1 MTELHENLLAGYFTG
16 QLTDQEREQF
26 LSLLETNEEFAA
38 CFREMQEIY
47 VAACIPAFE
56 KTKEEDFGRI
66 RERIQP
72 RRRNMVSFWRPVAI
86 AAGLAALVS
95 LGAALYTGLK
105 YRAAD
110 NFLRTA
116 ELTTITSSRGT
127 GTQTVLPD
135 GTHACLNAGSSL
147 RFGRDFGREDREV
160 TLEGEGYFEVAK
172 DAEKPFR
179 VHAGNTC
186 TTVTGTIFNI
196 RSYADEPEI
205 SVSLLEGS
213 VLLSAPAGEVVL
225 HPGNCAVV
233 SRKNGR
239 IRMDQANLSVADWT
253 KGKIVFSDKTLPEVL
268 ADIQRA
274 YGVRFVYEQGIFGK
288 ERYTGSISANLT
300 IDEVLDYLD
309 VDHMYSWTRNEDT
322 IIIRKK

>member
-1 MTELHENLLAGYFTG
+1 MTEIQENLLAAYFTG
-16 QLTDQEREQF
+16 QITDQERAQI
-26 LSLLETNEEFAA
+26 LSLLETDKDFAS
-38 CFREMQEIY
+38 CFHEMQEIY

-72 RRRNMVSFWRPVAI
+72 RRRNRVSFWRPLAVA
-86 AAGLAALVS
+86 AALVS
-95 LGAALYTGLK
+95 LVSLGIAFYTGMK
-105 YRAAD
+105 FRDAD
-110 NFLRTA
+110 HFLRTA

-135 GTHACLNAGSSL
+135 GTRACLNAGSSL
-147 RFGRDFGREDREV
+147 RFGRDFGRKDREV

-186 TTVTGTIFNI
+186 TTVKGTIFNI
-196 RSYADEPEI
+196 RSYADEAEI

-213 VLLSAPAGEVVL
+213 VLLSAPTGEVVL

-253 KGKIVFSDKTLPEVL
+253 TGKLVFSDKTLPEIL
-268 ADIQRA
+268 ADIQRT

-300 IDEVLDYLD
+300 IAEILDYLD
-309 VDHMYSWTRNEDT
+309 VDHKFTWIRNEDT
-322 IIIRKK
+322 IIIRKQ